1 MLQVRRWENGDA
13 FLGAASEFLVAR
25 EAEHNLLLGLAAVA
39 ARHPENYREPP
50 QFVTVHDG
58 GRVVAA
64 TLRTPP
70 HSLVMSELAD
80 ARALDVLLEAWC
92 GEPLPGVIG
101 PAAIAGELA
110 ARWAEHAGV
119 RAAREMAQRI
129 FKLERVVAP
138 RPTPGSWRDAE
149 ERDRALLAQW
159 WRDFSLE
166 AKAAIHD
173 DPAAVADRWLRRA
186 GRVMS
191 VWQDGGEP
199 VALAGVGGETPHGV
213 RVGPVYTPPQLRGR
227 GYASNLVAALSARA
241 LADGRRFCF
250 LFTDLANPTSNRIYQ
265 ALGYEPVTDVD
276 QYRFITTSETDL

>member
-39 ARHPENYREPP
+39 ARHPENYRERP

-58 GRVVAA
+58 GRVIAA

-110 ARWAEHAGV
+110 TRWAEHAGV

-129 FKLERVVAP
+129 FKLERVVLP
-138 RPTPGSWRDAE
+138 RPAPGSWRDVE
-149 ERDRALLAQW
+149 ERDRAL
-159 WRDFSLE
+159 
-166 AKAAIHD
+166 
-173 DPAAVADRWLRRA
+173 
-186 GRVMS
+186 
-191 VWQDGGEP
+191 
-199 VALAGVGGETPHGV
+199 
-213 RVGPVYTPPQLRGR
+213 
-227 GYASNLVAALSARA
+227 
-241 LADGRRFCF
+241 
-250 LFTDLANPTSNRIYQ
+250 
-265 ALGYEPVTDVD
+265 
-276 QYRFITTSETDL
+276 